1 MGYIL
6 PIENYQAKYY
16 QERVTQSDRDPMPIE
31 RPYPIRLETHDN
43 IQTNQGTAQED
54 FPNLE
59 HDKSNNHSSSQP
71 MVDISF
77 VSSQVY
83 AELTGIGGQVNFY
96 V

>member
-16 QERVTQSDRDPMPIE
+16 QERVTQPDQDPMPIE

-54 FPNLE
+54 FTDLE
-59 HDKSNNHSSSQP
+59 RDKSENSSSQP
-71 MVDISF
+71 LVDIS
-77 VSSQVY
+77 SGPSQIY
-83 AELTGIGGQVNFY
+83 AQLTGIGGQVNLY